1 MPRSAIFMSV
11 LFSLLIFQ
19 SLWNVAAAF
28 CAHENQEKALHHFG
42 HHAVL
47 NAYQSSHQAHTEQND
62 AGNTSHKAPLNLQ
75 DHHDHLP
82 SCFHVV
88 MIDVAKQAE
97 VPVVHVQELSQ
108 IYHWSN
114 SYQSPHLTA
123 LKPPPVLTPL

>member
-1 MPRSAIFMSV
+1 MPRSAVFVSI

-28 CAHENQEKALHHFG
+28 CMHENQEKALHHFG
-42 HHAVL
+42 HHTAL
-47 NAYQSSHQAHTEQND
+47 NVDQASPHAHSEQSD
-62 AGNTSHKAPLNLQ
+62 KVNTSHKAPLNLQ

-82 SCFHVV
+82 TCFHVV
-88 MIDVAKQAE
+88 MTEVEKQAQ

-114 SYQSPHLTA
+114 SYQSPHLGA

>member
-1 MPRSAIFMSV
+1 MSV

-42 HHAVL
+42 HHAAL
-47 NAYQSSHQAHTEQND
+47 NVYQAHTEQKD
-62 AGNTSHKAPLNLQ
+62 AGNISHKAPLNLQ

-88 MIDVAKQAE
+88 MTEVTKQAE
-97 VPVVHVQELSQ
+97 APVVHVQELSQ